1 MPENNNI
8 HKTDLEKVMEHF
20 PAPKRAEIRDVWE
33 KSGTVRTETSDISSD
48 DIESALENVHQR
60 MDSDGVSQSS
70 PKKQKWLF
78 LYSKYLVAA
87 IALLVFGIG
96 YLLVPASY
104 TVPYSETAT
113 VELPDGSTAELNSGS
128 TIQYNRLFSLTGRS
142 VTLNGEAYFT
152 VEPGSDPYTIE
163 ANGSVTEV
171 LGTEFNLRSWNTD
184 PNQKSELA
192 VTNGMVRFYPKN
204 NSDRSIELIA
214 GEKAIWDLEMD
225 QPKTVDASDP
235 DSFTAWREQ
244 RMVFMDSPLIV
255 ILHELERRF
264 DLEIELEAQNM
275 QMEPLT
281 AYYTS
286 PTGVESI
293 LEDICTVKGLR
304 FSETANGYRIFK

>member
-264 DLEIELEAQNM
+264 DVEIELEAQNM